1 MGSVPTPNQPNFELE
16 PHDSGINS
24 ACLKFEVPIYGASV
38 DGEMYVINEND
49 GTPIVEAAFKVNL
62 QYQYLA
68 LINYPPYA
76 DLPTEITPFSSTVGP
91 VLFGSTYCISHRLK
105 LQNTYHIV
113 LKIGSNVYKS
123 NSAYLNSFGVALQAG
138 GITAEQNPSTFGM
151 DLDFTIPPSNV
162 LSNSWQVH
170 ITGVPAA
177 NQQNGPL
184 TQAIFNL
191 TTSLIRSTDPFNIR
205 ITNKLPISDPYTA
218 IDVANYSGTVI
229 NFCLLDGYVY
239 TICVNGGTLLSSN
252 PVLMESPKINVSQ
265 ITPSDVALDFDIYCI
280 GTNNRNLAG
289 PGVLDKFDPRERNTG
304 NSIFYYT
311 KLQVNLFA
319 GDNYTLLKTF
329 PVTFSLIDGVQ
340 YYVNDRFCIANG
352 SNKWRI
358 VESSTVDPYDV
369 PVNASNQYGTV
380 NTLYYPLADGVKY
393 KITITDPTQTSYNDL
408 FNGQP
413 EYTYKTT
420 PGVINFN
427 IPNLGSINYATSTVL
442 LRLYQNNTNSTPVTI
457 LKIQPGDQVEP
468 WQIAIVSPAS
478 TGTIASR
485 YPNDSVINYPLFGG
499 NTYIITISVYPGQV
513 RSSLDF
519 RLPTIEYVSDSFQ
532 YAGIPA
538 LITSPTTTPFA
549 VNVTDGEPGNSILSV
564 SGFSYGTVQ
573 SIDWARN
580 EAPAVSLST
589 TVSLPPRFSST
600 TRRNNSNNAF
610 ITGDEGTYVCTIT
623 DSFGYSKVS
632 FTVSVTPA
640 APVFFGDISSQGGLL
655 SGTGTIYTFTAP
667 PISTGRSLPITY
679 VWTFQANGASTATVI
694 STKVGDGT
702 CPITLNRA
710 TSLGVYTVTATNS
723 VGSSTPVSTSIT
735 GIGDRPVVTNL
746 LSQIVTV
753 GSTVCLENKQPDT
766 VFPPPTF
773 RWFLNGNEIYGV
785 TGSFYNIYEL
795 AAPNAGKYDCVA
807 TNPFG
812 AAVSV
817 ASILNVFKTSNSGL
831 GTIETYSSGRG
842 YSIPPYLRVYGSGGG
857 AELNYPTVDKLYIR
871 RVQLTGGNFVFNSDQ
886 VSVNAVGY
894 PDAVLTPILT
904 KSSTDWYISDAPLPL
919 ALADTMVYQPIVI
932 SVNAPPGASGAKIL
946 PILDTSR
953 STAYQ
958 QTGTSI
964 TGYGDP
970 EDSNPINAFAFNLLS
985 QVDSSGTRTL
995 FDKVVASTRTV
1006 LVNGNEYIIA
1016 TFAPQP
1022 IYGGYTGYNLSGG
1035 GLIAAFQWN
1044 TGPNVAHVN
1053 LVYSDSI
1060 IHGRGQGSGLFGTT
1074 LRPAGQA
1081 GQMDPMIYVSPQY
1094 IGDNSAVQGPILNS
1108 TKVKIC
1114 MLCWSTAINA
1124 GAYPGAD
1131 VCPPPT
1137 CIVKVVSTNPQ
1148 TPFMQLMKISAKP
1161 PDEALVQVTWKD
1173 ITWEMDGYRTRAR
1186 SMDRGTILPNNV
1198 RLYEPQ
1204 IKIVKPGNAY
1214 ITQPILQLLFFQN
1227 GAYRRWEGTTVIHP
1241 DGNDNHWCA
1250 KAWYYCDLANNVNV
1264 TLSPAIT
1271 SIHTEINTVVASSG
1285 SNTIDFFQGMIGVVA
1300 NGINSQGTIYGKKRD
1315 KDSQFEKF
1323 NNWLDT
1329 QDRRDYDTLNDLE
1342 VARGNTGAIPSVYG
1356 RVQYYASLGGGL
1368 VDLSNID
1375 STEDRS
1381 PYTVGTA
1388 VTSTLAASLTGFN
1401 AAALASISAGAQ
1413 GQLAL
1418 ITPAVSGT
1426 TTAAQAAQ
1434 IASEAIEAINATQNA
1449 FSYSSL
1455 TISNPLTV
1463 LGASMEA
1470 SQAVIAAT
1478 QAEFFRAQ
1486 QAFQAS
1492 GVDVSLTYNVY
1503 KGSTTLSASRIVELQ
1518 NYFKAQQ
1525 LESTVIFNRY
1535 TQSITSLKE
1544 ALSNVEKAVIAE
1556 LPGTLQAI
1564 EAAGM
1569 GNTTAELIKQKAL
1582 IRAQAGGKVR
1592 QALDALND
1600 VRKAFID
1607 AGNKAAK
1614 CSQDFLKQLI
1624 SAGAEPALA
1633 STARQA
1639 LTSLDLYPT
1648 AFADNIVSIENML
1661 KNATSSI
1668 NNLSDSATT
1677 AGQLDTVIWKT
1688 ICPNI
1693 VVRENELSS
1702 YNFVQKYSKSFAD
1715 SWKAQEASA
1724 LSSYQKA
1731 QQARSEASN
1740 AVKLLGNTLDGLETT
1755 AARQAAQASVARQR
1769 VAGTVGRAARVSSN
1783 TAASRAIAASGIGAR
1798 VTSTAI
1804 GAVKAIVNIAMLI
1817 ISGIG
1822 IVTSIVESMYGAS
1835 PVPDV
1840 IISYWMS
1847 DAILP
1852 FAPGSILISPGVK
1865 ISSLLVT
1872 DTGTGYSPGA
1882 SVTIKTGGIAVN
1894 SPYFQG
1900 STTTTAKTFNA
1911 PLTVKQTQNYW
1922 VLTDIAVESQG
1933 NGFTGPPR
1941 IGITGPGGD
1950 GTATAVAD
1958 MSCSAL
1964 GPLSN
1969 PTIDSWIDPPTIKI
1983 LPGTDPVNTA
1993 TAKAVLGGGPAT
2005 GYIADIVVA
2014 NAKTNIVKFI
2024 GGYNPSN
2031 PLYSGMNASNI
2042 GTYLKQWFKVLIGL
2056 PRNRRTMTEEDYALG
2071 RMTGTGPLYTPPG
2084 AECEVTKGEL
2094 VIQTPLSDSFLRITG
2109 VTMLSGGEHY
2119 TELPVLIFGRTTLGN
2134 QLLTGFEARSPSVRA
2149 IVERRITKFL
2159 ITDNGLGHDEI
2170 PAIRVLDPYTNLD
2183 TGAAGAGS
2191 TGYASNFTSS
2201 IQSHGTD
2208 YPAACGTSIVP
2219 DYFIQ
2224 NFTVVSGGTG
2234 YTGPPEI
2241 GITGQDMT
2249 LTNVIDSATVV
2260 STTNTAQG
2268 VSIAVGSGGYYEFE
2282 PLSEFGS
2289 TESTSGLNIQI
2300 VPASNDTIA
2309 DSQAY
2314 AIPVMNGR
2322 IIDCTNGIGVACYG
2336 IPLSQLP
2343 YTPSGV
2349 NVTVSSVD
2357 GNGSGAVITVS
2368 KYHYS
2373 FDLNAYIL
2381 DNFTITNPGSN
2392 YRTSPLITVT
2402 FVGSNS
2408 KSLATTSFYPRIGGP
2423 IASVNVVNSSVGFQ
2437 YTPTIRLLPYGQT
2450 ENVGGS
2456 YAPATLTVNW
2466 TALTRGS
2473 VSTVYMQNISHQGY
2487 TGPPEVKLYDIPRLG
2502 GNKAV
2507 VTSNMGLFYL
2517 RITGLYGGLNY
2528 TRPPTVVFTSP
2539 SGLGG
2544 GAVAKAVLGN
2554 NGAITKVIFAT
2565 YGGGWINE
2573 YIGISFVPHPLD
2585 DSSKITKAYGNCIP
2599 VFSSLNGPPKVIPQ
2613 PIDGNGRGAKFNVN
2627 VNTGLYLTGAT
2638 GYMPFIDGILDVP
2651 NTVSGIAAG
2660 AFGNQKY
2667 ITDIVFTEPSQCFE
2681 IGNYAFA
2688 GCTGLRSA
2696 YIPKSVERI
2705 GKGAFHNCPNL
2716 KIVQFEGRT
2725 GPAFGTNAFLGCT
2738 GVYFY
2743 LTGGATSVVSSYG
2756 GGTGWVGLST
2766 SNHLG
2771 TQVGLTG
2778 ITGPNYNI
2786 LSNKPQGILGFTPL
2800 KQAIIPISDSPGTN
2814 FSVACDKEGNVY
2826 WNNTTLNVIQK
2837 VDVDGNQTVFSNALY
2852 PVKSLTII
2860 GETENMYVVTSANDN
2875 IYQISLTSPATW
2887 TAVCSIPSGYL
2898 IASCSAANVYVVS
2911 SSTYKIHYFSTSGG
2925 NPEND
2930 FIPNVYVTLPTSTI
2944 LSSMCGGYFGNE
2956 GTTRSDGIIAS
2967 GVTIA
2972 INSLR
2977 VILSYN
2983 APDGISETLLVAT
2996 GLHATS
3002 GLAYDNAGNLYSGS
3016 TASTLRGITKITSD
3030 GYHIFPYAPGF
3041 STAGGVAISARG
3053 FIFFSDGSNLC
3064 QLPIAITSVSRQ
3076 VTTSLMSHDY
3086 ATITAIIA
3094 PNTRLTLQPSDI
3106 ASINSTLPPGSQAST
3121 PITDPVTYVSPSS
3134 DGSVS
3139 LSESST
3145 PGQVTYASSFRA
3157 GVPTTIT
3164 IGSYP
3169 PNIVT
3174 YNATNPPT
3182 LSIENNGN
3190 NSRSAFNVNTNL
3202 TPLAQ
3207 GAFTISPGQEFTF
3220 AIGNVGL
3227 TLYSLGLT
3235 VFTITEDSPNF
3246 IPGVRGTPPPV
3257 CKPKKQGIDYSQY
3270 LSSNVQNAEYPPY
3283 KEKQI
3288 DASEWIRRKRMLAS
3302 VKFGSC

>member
-16 PHDSGINS
+16 TQDSGINS
-24 ACLKFEVPIYGASV
+24 ACLKFEAPIYSSSL

-49 GTPIVEAAFKVNL
+49 GTPIVEAAFVVNL
-62 QYQYLA
+62 NHQYLA

-76 DLPTEITPFSSTVGP
+76 DLPTAITPSSTTVSP
-91 VLFGSTYCISHRLK
+91 VLFGSTYCISYRLK

-123 NSAYLNSFGVALQAG
+123 NSAYLNSFGVNLSAG
-138 GITAEQNPSTFGM
+138 GITGQQNSSTNGM
-151 DLDFTIPPSNV
+151 DLDFTIPPSNT

-177 NQQNGPL
+177 SQQQNSGPL

-191 TTSLIRSTDPFNIR
+191 TTSLNRSTDPFNIR

-218 IDVANYSGTVI
+218 IDVTSYSGTII

-239 TICVNGGTLLSSN
+239 TICVNGGGTLLSSN
-252 PVLMESPKINVSQ
+252 PVLMESPKIDISQ
-265 ITPSDVALDFDIYCI
+265 ITPVDVTLDFDIYCVGSSI
-280 GTNNRNLAG
+280 GQLAVGNDGYGDGGTFTAFPVGRNVGDAL
-289 PGVLDKFDPRERNTG
+289 VYLSKR
-304 NSIFYYT
+304 
-311 KLQVNLFA
+311 QVNLFA

-329 PVTFSLIDGVQ
+329 PVRFKLIEGALYNVSDRLTVQ
-340 YYVNDRFCIANG
+340 AG
-352 SNKWRI
+352 LNKWRI
-358 VESSTVDPYDV
+358 ISKTFDVDPYANSSE
-369 PVNASNQYGTV
+369 PLEASDQADAI
-380 NTLYYPLADGVKY
+380 NTIFYPLADGVKY
-393 KITITDPTQTSYNDL
+393 KITITQIGPSVVMTDL

-413 EYTYKTT
+413 EYTYKTR

-427 IPNLGSINYATSTVL
+427 IPNLGTINYATSTVL
-442 LRLYQNNTNSTPVTI
+442 LRLYQNNTNSTA
-457 LKIQPGDQVEP
+457 LAAFKIQPGAQIEP

-478 TGTIASR
+478 TGTIISS
-485 YPNDSVINYPLFGG
+485 YPDDSIINYPLFGG

-519 RLPTIEYVSDSFQ
+519 RLPTIEYVSNSFQ

-538 LITSPTTTPFA
+538 LITSPTTNPFV
-549 VNVTDGEPGNSILSV
+549 VNVKDGEPGNSILSV

-610 ITGDEGTYVCTIT
+610 IIGDEGTYVCTIT
-623 DSFGYSKVS
+623 DSFGYSKAS
-632 FTVSVTPA
+632 FTVTVTPA

-667 PISTGRSLPITY
+667 PISTGRSLPTTY
-679 VWTFQANGASTATVI
+679 VWTFKANGASTATVI

-723 VGSSTPVSTSIT
+723 LGSSAPVSTSIT
-735 GIGDRPVVTNL
+735 GVGDRPVVTNI

-773 RWFLNGNEIYGV
+773 RWLLNGNEIYGV

-812 AAVSV
+812 TAVSV

-842 YSIPPYLRVYGSGGG
+842 YSVPPHLQVYGSGGG
-857 AELNYPTVDKLYIR
+857 AALKYPAVDKLYIR
-871 RVQLTGGNFVFNSDQ
+871 RVRLTGGNFVFTSQN

-904 KSSTDWYISDAPLPL
+904 KSTTDWYISDAPKPS
-919 ALADTMVYQPIVI
+919 ALGDRMVYQPIVI
-932 SVNAPPGASGAKIL
+932 TVNGPPGATGAKIL
-946 PILDTSR
+946 PILDDKSISTS
-953 STAYQ
+953 YQ
-958 QTGTSI
+958 QTGKVIIGYGEPTVLRMRETTYLEGLTGDGSGARPLLWRGDAITSATATRGI
-964 TGYGDP
+964 GNSTDMIVNFAPKPIYSEGTTGY
-970 EDSNPINAFAFNLLS
+970 S
-985 QVDSSGTRTL
+985 VT
-995 FDKVVASTRTV
+995 
-1006 LVNGNEYIIA
+1006 
-1016 TFAPQP
+1016 
-1022 IYGGYTGYNLSGG
+1022 GG
-1035 GLIAAFQWN
+1035 GIIAAFQWN
-1044 TGPNVAHVN
+1044 TGPNVSRVN
-1053 LVYSDSI
+1053 LLYTSTIRQPQDAPPV
-1060 IHGRGQGSGLFGTT
+1060 
-1074 LRPAGQA
+1074 
-1081 GQMDPMIYVSPQY
+1081 YVSPQY

-1108 TKVKIC
+1108 TKVKVC
-1114 MLCWSTAINA
+1114 VLAWSSAANA
-1124 GAYPGAD
+1124 GAQPGAD
-1131 VCPPPT
+1131 VCPPPN
-1137 CIVKVVSTNPQ
+1137 CIVRVVSANPQ
-1148 TPFMQLMKISAKP
+1148 TPFMKLMGIAASRPSIPAVV
-1161 PDEALVQVTWKD
+1161 EVTWKD
-1173 ITWEMDGYRTRAR
+1173 ITWEMDGYRNRTRTVNY
-1186 SMDRGTILPNNV
+1186 GTVLPNNA

-1204 IKIVKPGNAY
+1204 IKIINPGNGY
-1214 ITQPILQLLFFQN
+1214 TSQPVLQLLFFQD
-1227 GAYRRWEGTTVIHP
+1227 GSYKRWEGTGLMHP
-1241 DGNDNHWCA
+1241 DGNDKHWCA

-1264 TLSPAIT
+1264 TLSPAICSIQTETTTVT
-1271 SIHTEINTVVASSG
+1271 STSG
-1285 SNTIDFFQGMIGVVA
+1285 SPLVDFVQGIIGIPA
-1300 NGINSQGTIYGKKRD
+1300 ASGLNMQGTYDGLKNDIKQLSDYRAWLRT
-1315 KDSQFEKF
+1315 KDRQEYQHLEKP
-1323 NNWLDT
+1323 NPTEL
-1329 QDRRDYDTLNDLE
+1329 
-1342 VARGNTGAIPSVYG
+1342 
-1356 RVQYYASLGGGL
+1356 VQYYMSLGGGL
-1368 VDLSNID
+1368 VDLSNVD
-1375 STEDRS
+1375 NDDTNTNTSG
-1381 PYTVGTA
+1381 YTVGSA
-1388 VTSTLAASLTGFN
+1388 VATTLAASLYGINSTT
-1401 AAALASISAGAQ
+1401 LKSISAAAQ

-1418 ITPAVSGT
+1418 ITPELAGSAGS
-1426 TTAAQAAQ
+1426 AAQVAR
-1434 IASEAIEAINATQNA
+1434 EAIEAITIAQNS
-1449 FSYSSL
+1449 FSYAGM
-1455 TISNPLTV
+1455 TINNPLTV

-1470 SQAVIAAT
+1470 SQTVIAAT
-1478 QAEFFRAQ
+1478 QAEFRRAQ
-1486 QAFQAS
+1486 AAFEAS
-1492 GVDVSLTYNVY
+1492 GVDVSLTYNTY
-1503 KGSTTLSASRIVELQ
+1503 IGSRTLVASRITELA

-1525 LESTVIFNRY
+1525 LESTVIFKSY
-1535 TQSITSLKE
+1535 TKSIADFEQAITNLRN
-1544 ALSNVEKAVIAE
+1544 AITAR
-1556 LPGTLQAI
+1556 LPPLLQAI
-1564 EAAGM
+1564 ERAGM
-1569 GNTTAELIKQKAL
+1569 VTATEELIKQRAL
-1582 IRAQAGGKVR
+1582 ILSEGDGLVGIAV
-1592 QALDALND
+1592 DALND
-1600 VRKAFID
+1600 AKKAFIA
-1607 AGNKAAK
+1607 AGDGAAQ
-1614 CSQDFLKQLI
+1614 CSKDFLKQLI
-1624 SAGAEPALA
+1624 AAGATPEVSAA
-1633 STARQA
+1633 ARA
-1639 LTSLDLYPT
+1639 GLNVLESNPK
-1648 AFADNIVSIENML
+1648 AFVNNIDAIENLL
-1661 KNATSSI
+1661 K
-1668 NNLSDSATT
+1668 T
-1677 AGQLDTVIWKT
+1677 AGSGANSLLGEGSVAGQVDNVIWKT

-1693 VVRENELSS
+1693 TVSESEISQYS
-1702 YNFVQKYSKSFAD
+1702 FVQKYTKAFAE
-1715 SWKAQEASA
+1715 SWRVQEATA
-1724 LSSYQKA
+1724 LSSFEKA

-1740 AVKLLGNTLDGLETT
+1740 AVKLLGNTLDGLEAT
-1755 AARQAAQASVARQR
+1755 AARQAAQAALASQRTTAVA
-1769 VAGTVGRAARVSSN
+1769 GRAARLATN
-1783 TAASRAIAASGIGAR
+1783 ATAANAIAASAIGAR
-1798 VTSTAI
+1798 VASTAL
-1804 GAVKAIVNIAMLI
+1804 GAVRAVVNIGFLI
-1817 ISGIG
+1817 AGGIG
-1822 IVTSIVESMYGAS
+1822 LTMSIMSYFTDTAV

-1840 IISYWMS
+1840 TISYWMS
-1847 DAILP
+1847 DFILP

-1865 ISSLLVT
+1865 VDSLLVAEP
-1872 DTGTGYSPGA
+1872 GTGYSPGA

-1900 STTTTAKTFNA
+1900 STTTTAETFTG
-1911 PLTVKQTQNYW
+1911 PLTVKRTENYW
-1922 VLTDIAVESQG
+1922 VLTDIAIESQG

-1964 GPLSN
+1964 GPLSTSTNNFYIN
-1969 PTIDSWIDPPTIKI
+1969 PPSVKI
-1983 LPGTDPVNTA
+1983 SPGTDPVNTA
-1993 TAKAVLGGGPAT
+1993 TAKTVLNTTRPGSGS
-2005 GYIADIVVA
+2005 ILDITLR
-2014 NAKTNIVKFI
+2014 NRETNVLKFE
-2024 GGYNPSN
+2024 GGYNPNN

-2042 GTYLKQWFKVLIGL
+2042 GTYLQQWFEISIEHPYAPATQSRVATG
-2056 PRNRRTMTEEDYALG
+2056 RVTEAS
-2071 RMTGTGPLYTPPG
+2071 
-2084 AECEVTKGEL
+2084 L
-2094 VIQTPLSDSFLRITG
+2094 VIQTPLSNSYLRITKCQIVDTG
-2109 VTMLSGGEHY
+2109 AGYPQKPDMFIRVTTAGRQVLS
-2119 TELPVLIFGRTTLGN
+2119 TL
-2134 QLLTGFEARSPSVRA
+2134 TAYYPSAFTVA
-2149 IVERRITKFL
+2149 DWRISKIL
-2159 ITDNGLGHDEI
+2159 ITDNGLGYDEI
-2170 PAIRVLDPYTNLD
+2170 PKTNRLLDYRTNND
-2183 TGAAGAGS
+2183 TGAVVTGS

-2201 IQSHGTD
+2201 IQSHGTLF
-2208 YPAACGTSIVP
+2208 PAACGTSIVP

-2241 GITGQDMT
+2241 GITGQAKS

-2282 PLSEFGS
+2282 PFSEFGS

-2314 AIPVMNGR
+2314 AIPIMNGR

-2343 YTPSGV
+2343 YTPAGI
-2349 NVTVSSVD
+2349 NVTIDSVD
-2357 GNGSGAVITVS
+2357 GNGSGALITVS

-2373 FDLNAYIL
+2373 FDLNAYII
-2381 DNFTITNPGSN
+2381 DNFTITNAGSN
-2392 YRTSPLITVT
+2392 YTTSPLITVT
-2402 FVGSNS
+2402 FVDSNS

-2423 IASVNVVNSSVGFQ
+2423 IASVKVVNSSVGFQ
-2437 YTPTIRLLPYGQT
+2437 YTPTTRLLPYGQT

-2466 TALTRGS
+2466 TQLTRGS
-2473 VSTVYMQNISHQGY
+2473 VSTVYLTNQTSYGY
-2487 TGPPEVKLYDIPRLG
+2487 TGPPEVKLYDTPRLG
-2502 GNKAV
+2502 GNNAV
-2507 VTSNMGLFYL
+2507 VTANMGLFYL

-2544 GAVAKAVLGN
+2544 GAVAKAVLGD
-2554 NGAITKVIFAT
+2554 NGAVTKVIFAT

-2573 YIGISFVPHPLD
+2573 YIELSFVPHLLD
-2585 DSSKITKAYGNCIP
+2585 DPSKITKAYGNCIP
-2599 VFSSLNGPPKVIPQ
+2599 VFSSLNGPPKVIAQ
-2613 PIDGNGRGAKFNVN
+2613 SIDGNGRGAKFNVN

-2667 ITDIVFTEPSQCFE
+2667 ITDLVFTEPSECFE

-2705 GKGAFHNCPNL
+2705 GKGAFHNCRNL
-2716 KIVQFEGRT
+2716 RIVQFEGRT

-2738 GVYFY
+2738 GVHFY

-2786 LSNKPQGILGFTPL
+2786 LANKPQGILGFTPL

-2875 IYQISLTSPATW
+2875 IYQIPLTASPTW

-2898 IASCSAANVYVVS
+2898 IASDSAANVYVVS
-2911 SSTYKIHYFSTSGG
+2911 SSTYKIHYFATAAD
-2925 NPEND
+2925 NPAND
-2930 FIPNVYVTLPTSTI
+2930 FIPDVYVTLPTSTI
-2944 LSSMCGGYFGNE
+2944 LSSMCGGHFGNDGLAQSE
-2956 GTTRSDGIIAS
+2956 GRIAA

-2972 INSLR
+2972 INALR
-2977 VILSYN
+2977 VILSYSS
-2983 APDGISETLLVAT
+2983 PDVSGEPLLVAT

-3016 TASTLRGITKITSD
+3016 TASTLRGITKISSD

-3041 STAGGVAISARG
+3041 STAGGIATSPRG

-3086 ATITAIIA
+3086 ATITAIIP

-3106 ASINSTLPPGSQAST
+3106 ASINSTLPPGSQAQT

-3182 LSIENNGN
+3182 LTIQNNGN
-3190 NSRSAFNVNTNL
+3190 NSRNAFNVNTNL
-3202 TPLAQ
+3202 TPPAQ
-3207 GAFTISPGQEFTF
+3207 GPFTISPGQEFTF
-3220 AIGNVGL
+3220 AIGSVGL

-3235 VFTITEDSPNF
+3235 VFTITEDSPSF

-3257 CKPKKQGIDYSQY
+3257 CKPKKQGMDYSQY
-3270 LSSNVQNAEYPPY
+3270 LSSNVQNAEYLPY
-3283 KEKQI
+3283 KEKTI
-3288 DASEWIRRKRMLAS
+3288 DASEWIRRKRMTSS

>member
-1 MGSVPTPNQPNFELE
+1 MASVPTPNQPNFDLE
-16 PHDSGINS
+16 THDSGINS
-24 ACLKFEVPIYGASV
+24 ACLKFEVPIYSSNLDGA
-38 DGEMYVINEND
+38 MYVINENN
-49 GTPIVEAAFKVNL
+49 GSPIVEAAFNVNL
-62 QYQYLA
+62 NHQYLA

-76 DLPTEITPFSSTVGP
+76 DLPTEITPFSTTVGP
-91 VLFGSTYCISHRLK
+91 VLFGSTYCISYRLK

-123 NSAYLNSFGVALQAG
+123 NSAYLNSFGVSLQAG
-138 GITAEQNPSTFGM
+138 GITAEQNSSTNGM
-151 DLDFTIPPSNV
+151 DLDFTIPPSNT

-177 NQQNGPL
+177 NQQSGPL

-218 IDVANYSGTVI
+218 IDVTSYSGTVI

-239 TICVNGGTLLSSN
+239 TIAVNGGTLLSSN
-252 PVLMESPKINVSQ
+252 AVLMESPKINVSQ

-280 GTNNRNLAG
+280 GTNNAQLAG
-289 PGVLDKFDPRERNTG
+289 PGLLTSFPAARNTG
-304 NSIFYYT
+304 NSIFYYS

-319 GDNYTLLKTF
+319 GDNYALLKTF
-329 PVTFSLIDGVQ
+329 PVTFSLIDEVVE
-340 YYVNDRFCIANG
+340 YYVNDRLRTRFG

-358 VESSTVDPYDV
+358 VESSTINPYDV
-369 PVNASNQYGTV
+369 PVNASNQADTI
-380 NTLYYPLADGVKY
+380 NMLYYPLADGVKY

-413 EYTYKTT
+413 EYTYTTT

-427 IPNLGSINYATSTVL
+427 IPNLGTINYATSTVL
-442 LRLYQNNTNSTPVTI
+442 LRLYRNNTNSTPVTI
-457 LKIQPGDQVEP
+457 LKIQPGAQVEP

-478 TGTIASR
+478 TGTIISS
-485 YPNDSVINYPLFGG
+485 YPDVSIINYPLFGG

-519 RLPTIEYVSDSFQ
+519 RLPTIEYVSNSFQ
-532 YAGIPA
+532 YAGIHA
-538 LITSPTTTPFA
+538 LITSPTTNPFI
-549 VNVTDGEPGNSILSV
+549 VNVKDGEPGNSILTV

-573 SIDWARN
+573 TIDWARN

-610 ITGDEGTYVCTIT
+610 IIGDEGTYVCTIT

-667 PISTGRSLPITY
+667 PISTGRSLPTTY
-679 VWTFQANGASTATVI
+679 VWTFKANGASTATII

-723 VGSSTPVSTSIT
+723 VGSSAPVSTSIT
-735 GIGDRPVVTNL
+735 GIGDRPVASNL

-773 RWFLNGNEIYGV
+773 RWLLNGNEIYGA

-812 AAVSV
+812 SEVSIS
-817 ASILNVFKTSNSGL
+817 AILNVFKTSNSGL
-831 GTIETYSSGRG
+831 GNIETYSSGRG
-842 YSIPPYLRVYGSGGG
+842 YSVPPHLQVYGSGGG
-857 AELNYPTVDKLYIR
+857 AQLKYPTVDKLYIR
-871 RVQLTGGNFVFNSDQ
+871 RVRLTGGNFVFTSKN
-886 VSVNAVGY
+886 VSVSAVGY
-894 PDAVLTPILT
+894 PGAVLTPILT
-904 KSSTDWYISDAPLPL
+904 KSDTDWYISDAPLPL
-919 ALADTMVYQPIVI
+919 GLANKMVYQPIVI
-932 SVNAPPGASGAKIL
+932 TVNGGIGGTGARIL
-946 PILDTSR
+946 PVLDENSV
-953 STAYQ
+953 STFYQ
-958 QTGTSI
+958 QTGKVIIGYGEPTVLRMREITYLEGLTGDGSGARPLLWRGDAITSATATRGI
-964 TGYGDP
+964 GNSTDMIVNFAPKPIYSEGTTGY
-970 EDSNPINAFAFNLLS
+970 S
-985 QVDSSGTRTL
+985 VT
-995 FDKVVASTRTV
+995 
-1006 LVNGNEYIIA
+1006 
-1016 TFAPQP
+1016 
-1022 IYGGYTGYNLSGG
+1022 GG
-1035 GLIAAFQWN
+1035 GIIAAFQWN
-1044 TGPNVAHVN
+1044 TGPNVSRVN
-1053 LVYSDSI
+1053 LLYTSTIRQPQDS
-1060 IHGRGQGSGLFGTT
+1060 
-1074 LRPAGQA
+1074 P
-1081 GQMDPMIYVSPQY
+1081 PVYVSPQY

-1108 TKVKIC
+1108 TKVKVC
-1114 MLCWSTAINA
+1114 VLAWSSAANA

-1131 VCPPPT
+1131 VCPPPN
-1137 CIVKVVSTNPQ
+1137 CIVRVVSANPQ
-1148 TPFMQLMKISAKP
+1148 TPFMKLMGIAASRPSIPAVV
-1161 PDEALVQVTWKD
+1161 EVTWKD
-1173 ITWEMDGYRTRAR
+1173 ITWEMDGYRNRTRTVNY
-1186 SMDRGTILPNNV
+1186 GTVLPNNA

-1204 IKIVKPGNAY
+1204 IKIVNPGNGYTA
-1214 ITQPILQLLFFQN
+1214 QPVLQLLAFGD
-1227 GAYRRWEGTTVIHP
+1227 GAYRRWEGGTVIHP
-1241 DGNDNHWCA
+1241 DGNDKHWCA

-1264 TLSPAIT
+1264 TVSPAICSIQTETTTVT
-1271 SIHTEINTVVASSG
+1271 STSG
-1285 SNTIDFFQGMIGVVA
+1285 SPLVDFVQGIIGIPA
-1300 NGINSQGTIYGKKRD
+1300 ASGLNMQGTYDGLKNDIKQLSDYRAWLGTKER
-1315 KDSQFEKF
+1315 QEYQHLEKP
-1323 NNWLDT
+1323 NPTEL
-1329 QDRRDYDTLNDLE
+1329 
-1342 VARGNTGAIPSVYG
+1342 
-1356 RVQYYASLGGGL
+1356 VQYYMSLGGGL

-1375 STEDRS
+1375 NDDTNTNTSG
-1381 PYTVGTA
+1381 YTVGSA
-1388 VTSTLAASLTGFN
+1388 VATTLAASLYGINSTT
-1401 AAALASISAGAQ
+1401 LKSISAAAQ

-1418 ITPAVSGT
+1418 ITPEVAGSAGS
-1426 TTAAQAAQ
+1426 AAQVAR
-1434 IASEAIEAINATQNA
+1434 EAIEAINIAQNS
-1449 FSYSSL
+1449 FSYAGM
-1455 TISNPLTV
+1455 TINNPLTV
-1463 LGASMEA
+1463 LGASMDA
-1470 SQAVIAAT
+1470 SQSVIAGI
-1478 QAEFFRAQ
+1478 QAEFSRAQ
-1486 QAFQAS
+1486 LAFEAT
-1492 GVDVSLTYNVY
+1492 GVDVSLTYNTYV
-1503 KGSTTLSASRIVELQ
+1503 GSRTLVASRITELQ

-1525 LESTVIFNRY
+1525 LESTTIFNNY
-1535 TQSITSLKE
+1535 TRSITDFKQ
-1544 ALSNVEKAVIAE
+1544 ALTNVEKAISAQ
-1556 LPGTLQAI
+1556 LPGTLRAI
-1564 EAAGM
+1564 EEANM
-1569 GNTTAELIKQKAL
+1569 GYATVELIKQRAL
-1582 IRAQAGGKVR
+1582 IREQALGKVG

-1600 VRKAFID
+1600 AKKAFID
-1607 AGNKAAK
+1607 AGNAAAQ
-1614 CSQDFLKQLI
+1614 CSKDFLKQLI
-1624 SAGAEPALA
+1624 AAGADARLA
-1633 STARQA
+1633 DTARRA
-1639 LTSLDLYPT
+1639 LTSLDSYPT
-1648 AFADNIVSIENML
+1648 AFADNIVSIENTL
-1661 KNATSSI
+1661 KAAGSDI
-1668 NNLSDSATT
+1668 DNLSNSATT
-1677 AGQLDTVIWKT
+1677 AGELDTIIVKT

-1693 VVRENELSS
+1693 TVSESEISQ
-1702 YNFVQKYSKSFAD
+1702 YNFVQKYTKAFVD
-1715 SWKAQEASA
+1715 SWRAQETSTLGA
-1724 LSSYQKA
+1724 YQKA

-1740 AVKLLGNTLDGLETT
+1740 AVKLLGNTLDGLEAT
-1755 AARQAAQASVARQR
+1755 AARQAAQAAFSSQR
-1769 VAGTVGRAARVSSN
+1769 TAAVVGRAARLSTN
-1783 TAASRAIAASGIGAR
+1783 ATAANAIAAAAIGAR
-1798 VTSTAI
+1798 VASTAL
-1804 GAVKAIVNIAMLI
+1804 GVAKAVVNIGFLI
-1817 ISGIG
+1817 AGGIG
-1822 IVTSIVESMYGAS
+1822 LSMSIMSYFTDTAV

-1840 IISYWMS
+1840 TISYWMS
-1847 DAILP
+1847 DFILP

-1865 ISSLLVT
+1865 VGSLLVAEP
-1872 DTGTGYSPGA
+1872 GTGYSPGT
-1882 SVTIKTGGIAVN
+1882 SVTIKTGGIAIN

-1900 STTTTAKTFNA
+1900 STSTTAETFNG
-1911 PLTVKQTQNYW
+1911 PLTATRTQNYW

-1950 GTATAVAD
+1950 GTARAVAD

-1964 GPLSN
+1964 GPLSTTSN
-1969 PTIDSWIDPPTIKI
+1969 TYFLGRPTVKI
-1983 LPGTDPVNTA
+1983 SPGTDPVNTA
-1993 TAKAVLGGGPAT
+1993 TAKSELVRTPGSGSI
-2005 GYIADIVVA
+2005 YDIEVI
-2014 NAKTNIVKFI
+2014 NAKTNAIKFR
-2024 GGYNPSN
+2024 GGYNPNN
-2031 PLYSGMNASNI
+2031 PAYSGMNASNI
-2042 GTYLKQWFKVLIGL
+2042 GTYLTQWINFYI
-2056 PRNRRTMTEEDYALG
+2056 E
-2071 RMTGTGPLYTPPG
+2071 PPG
-2084 AECEVTKGEL
+2084 QINVSGVWRQPRGAACNITKGEL
-2094 VIQTPLSDSFLRITG
+2094 ITQTPLSNSYLRITG
-2109 VTMLSGGEHY
+2109 VTMTNAGESYSSIPMTFLRY
-2119 TELPVLIFGRTTLGN
+2119 TDLGRQVLIPSE
-2134 QLLTGFEARSPSVRA
+2134 LTYEEPGPKA
-2149 IVERRITKFL
+2149 IFDRRISKLL
-2159 ITDNGLGHDEI
+2159 ITDNGLGHDKI
-2170 PAIRVLDPYTNLD
+2170 PTIRLLAYNTNND
-2183 TGAAGAGS
+2183 TGAVVTGS

-2201 IQSHGTD
+2201 IQSHGTLF
-2208 YPAACGTSIVP
+2208 PAACGTSIVP

-2241 GITGQDMT
+2241 GITGQAKS

-2314 AIPVMNGR
+2314 AIPIMNGR

-2343 YTPSGV
+2343 YTPAGI
-2349 NVTVSSVD
+2349 NVTIDSVD

-2373 FDLNAYIL
+2373 FDLNAYII
-2381 DNFTITNPGSN
+2381 DKFTITNPGSN

-2402 FVGSNS
+2402 FVDSNS

-2450 ENVGGS
+2450 ENIGGS

-2466 TALTRGS
+2466 TQLTRGS
-2473 VSTVYMQNISHQGY
+2473 VSTVYLTNQTSYGY
-2487 TGPPEVKLYDIPRLG
+2487 TGPPEVKLYDTPRLG
-2502 GNKAV
+2502 GNKAI
-2507 VTSNMGLFYL
+2507 VTANMGLFYL
-2517 RITGLYGGLNY
+2517 KISGIYGGLNY

-2544 GAVAKAVLGN
+2544 GAVAKAVLGD
-2554 NGAITKVIFAT
+2554 NGAIAKVIFAT

-2585 DSSKITKAYGNCIP
+2585 DPSKITKAYGNCIP
-2599 VFSSLNGPPKVIPQ
+2599 VFSSLNGPPKVIAQ
-2613 PIDGNGRGAKFNVN
+2613 SLDGNGRGAKFNVN

-2638 GYMPFIDGILDVP
+2638 GFMPFVDGILDVP

-2667 ITDIVFTEPSQCFE
+2667 ITDLVFTEPSECFE

-2688 GCTGLRSA
+2688 GCTGLRTA

-2716 KIVQFEGRT
+2716 KVVQFEGRT

-2738 GVYFY
+2738 GVHFY
-2743 LTGGATSVVSSYG
+2743 LTTGATSVVSSYG

-2786 LSNKPQGILGFTPL
+2786 LANKPQGILGFTPL
-2800 KQAIIPISDSPGTN
+2800 KQAIIPISNSSGSN

-2860 GETENMYVVTSANDN
+2860 GETENMYVITSANDN
-2875 IYQISLTSPATW
+2875 VYQIPLTGSPTW

-2898 IASCSAANVYVVS
+2898 IASDSAANVYVVS
-2911 SSTYKIHYFSTSGG
+2911 SSTYKIHYFATAAD
-2925 NPEND
+2925 NPAND
-2930 FIPNVYVTLPTSTI
+2930 FIPDVYVTLPTSTI
-2944 LSSMCGGYFGNE
+2944 LSSMCGGHFGNDGLAQSE
-2956 GTTRSDGIIAS
+2956 GSIAA

-2972 INSLR
+2972 INALR
-2977 VILSYN
+2977 VILSYSS
-2983 APDGISETLLVAT
+2983 PDVSGEPLLVAT

-3041 STAGGVAISARG
+3041 STAGGIATSPRG

-3086 ATITAIIA
+3086 NTITAIIP

-3106 ASINSTLPPGSQAST
+3106 ASINSTLPPGSQAQT

-3145 PGQVTYASSFRA
+3145 PGQVTYASSFKA

-3182 LSIENNGN
+3182 LSIQNNGN
-3190 NSRSAFNVNTNL
+3190 NSRNAFNVNTNL
-3202 TPLAQ
+3202 TPPAQ

-3220 AIGNVGL
+3220 AIGSVGL

-3235 VFTITEDSPNF
+3235 VFTITEDSPSF

-3283 KEKQI
+3283 KEKTI